1 MPDDGRFR
9 EMPEQGDAE
18 SPLVRV
24 MRELARDG
32 EGLFF
37 LQWLVAESGRAQGG
51 ISRGSCA
58 AAYFEGKREIGV
70 RLVMLAQSAGVAG
83 KLFEEKN
90 NV

>member
-9 EMPEQGDAE
+9 EMPEQGGAE

-37 LQWLVAESGRAQGG
+37 LQWLVAESGALKAEFPADHAR
-51 ISRGSCA
+51 

-83 KLFEEKN
+83 KLFEEG
-90 NV
+90 